1 MAEVLHFDTFSEQL
15 HYCIFTV
22 ESCMQI
28 WQQFYLLQYYIAE
41 TFACLDG
48 NNFIVVLASNESF
61 MYYAKFTW
69 DNIWLLRLFN
79 YSVIVVFLPCPIGS
93 NTLRLTDLIIREGGS
108 FSFTDS
114 LNSTFFQVPAYKQ
127 IKIWFLECT

>member
-1 MAEVLHFDTFSEQL
+1 MAEVLHFDTFFEQL

-28 WQQFYLLQYYIAE
+28 WQQLKLIYLLQYYNIAE

-69 DNIWLLRLFN
+69 DNINFD
-79 YSVIVVFLPCPIGS
+79 C
-93 NTLRLTDLIIREGGS
+93 
-108 FSFTDS
+108 
-114 LNSTFFQVPAYKQ
+114 
-127 IKIWFLECT
+127 